1 VTPPG
6 TTSTMRPNIAADTT
20 SRAAITVFVA
30 TPTMARVATIPS
42 SATAAAAT
50 SATAIPIRLRTPSAS
65 AAISVAPAAVAATPN
80 HPTRSSRWR
89 SNGRARIAPS
99 TG

>member
-1 VTPPG
+1 
-6 TTSTMRPNIAADTT
+6 MRPNIAADTT

-30 TPTMARVATIPS
+30 TPNRARVATIPS

-50 SATAIPIRLRTPSAS
+50 SATAIPIRERTPSAS
-65 AAISVAPAAVAATPN
+65 AAISAAPAAVATTPSQ
-80 HPTRSSRWR
+80 PTRSSRWR
-89 SNGRARIAPS
+89 NSGRARSAPS